1 MVLVKRNADDKNTL
15 KELVAEVKGEEIVCF
30 ISFAEENSAIF
41 LKYLLSKTL
50 IELSKLLYFMKF
62 K

>member
-41 LKYLLSKTL
+41 
-50 IELSKLLYFMKF
+50 
-62 K
+62 